1 MIRPPDP
8 PAGLIA
14 VGPRE
19 WMNVWARVIAPPSVK
34 LVGVMAAHFADYST
48 GAEIRPGNAI
58 LAEVCGGYDTRTVLK
73 ALAQIR
79 KWGLLWRYSEGRL
92 QGRRGMADVYRLTI
106 PEDALTLL
114 PLLDPHYRRP
124 VDNHGGTGDLR
135 SGDLRSGDLSAGTGD
150 LSARNR

>member
-1 MIRPPDP
+1 MIKTAPAP

-48 GAEIRPGNAI
+48 GAEIRPGNEI
-58 LAEVCGGYDTRTVLK
+58 LAAVSGGMNKRTVLK
-73 ALAQIR
+73 ALEQIR
-79 KWGLLWRYSEGRL
+79 EWGLIWRYSEGRK

-106 PEDALTLL
+106 PENALALI
-114 PLLDPHYRRP
+114 PMLDPEYRQP
-124 VDNHGGTGDLR
+124 VDNPLGTGDLR
-135 SGDLRSGDLSAGTGD
+135 SGDLRSRDLNV
-150 LSARNR
+150 RNR

>member
-1 MIRPPDP
+1 MITPPDP
-8 PAGLIA
+8 PPGLMA

-48 GAEIRPGNAI
+48 GAEIRPGNEI
-58 LAEVCGGYDTRTVLK
+58 LAVVSGGMDKRTVLK

-79 KWGLLWRYSEGRL
+79 EWGLIWRYSEGRL

-106 PEDALTLL
+106 PADALAMI
-114 PLLDPHYRRP
+114 PMLDPDYRHP
-124 VDNHGGTGDLR
+124 VDNLNGSGVLR
-135 SGDLRSGDLSAGTGD
+135 SGDLRSGDLN
-150 LSARNR
+150 ARNR